1 MTDAR
6 DDIKERFLA
15 VLKNLTTEERK
26 LFSLVLRAED
36 ARLSEKSPNMKD
48 ELLKLVRQVIP

>member
-1 MTDAR
+1 MSETR

-15 VLKNLTTEERK
+15 VLKDLTAEERR
-26 LFSLVLRAED
+26 LFSEVLRAEG

-48 ELLKLVRQVIP
+48 ELLKLVRQVIQ